1 MKVASYI
8 QIVACTTL
16 LLGLI
21 VFSMFWQMYQQTER
35 VAKQHF
41 QAQISLNNFSHFV
54 VLSKSWLT
62 TQDLFFSGHQSY
74 LANGINNQSE
84 QLIHSVESLLIT
96 NKKNTLATE
105 LAPLKREIIES
116 NKIIIALT
124 KLNEPNQKIWLN
136 NINLSDE
143 LTSKIIIR
151 IDKIQDY
158 YKQRELKLS
167 KQSQH
172 INKLFKQRAII
183 IGLGYLFTIFIIA
196 IWMSKSLVKPIESL
210 TKVATREVKTFN
222 AGDFRL
228 LYGPAEIIRLGE
240 AIYQLTEQITLEKK
254 IAQRERLNTLN
265 ASNRLSLIMN
275 TVPIAIVL
283 TDDNGIIRDLNPE
296 TELLFCTN
304 KVNIRGSRL
313 SKFMPSM
320 ATLENGFDRQYVKK
334 QQEETLLSS
343 HLHQRYVEFT
353 GKSLSID
360 EQRFFLVCI
369 SDINDKKQSQEALNL
384 LNNQLIHSEK
394 MASIGELSA
403 GIAHEI
409 NNPIGFVNSNIGTL
423 EKYFG
428 SIKRYTEAV
437 KAGEQGSL
445 LNEIYINED
454 INYVL
459 SDIPDLIVASK
470 EGIDRVINIIKDLG
484 VYSHNESSHKT
495 SINIDEL
502 IEKSLTLVAN
512 ELKHKAV
519 IKQELASNVD
529 LLAHPQKLLQVF
541 INLFVNASHA
551 IEKEGEICVLSQ
563 VVENSVIIKVK
574 DNGCGI
580 AKENQSKLF
589 DPFFTTKPVGSGTGL
604 GLHIVH
610 NIVAEHNGKV
620 TIKSEP
626 GKGTTVTIELPI
638 EADTNLSH

>member
-8 QIVACTTL
+8 QIIACTTL

-21 VFSMFWQMYQQTER
+21 VFSMFWNMYQQTEN
-35 VAKQHF
+35 VAKQRF

-84 QLIHSVESLLIT
+84 QLIRSVETLLTT
-96 NKKNTLATE
+96 NIKNTLASE
-105 LAPLKREIIES
+105 LTSLKQEIIES
-116 NKIIIALT
+116 NKIIITLT
-124 KLNEPNQKIWLN
+124 KLNEPNKSLWLH
-136 NINLSDE
+136 NINLSDD

-151 IDKIQDY
+151 IDKIQAH
-158 YKQRELKLS
+158 YKQKERELSKLS
-167 KQSQH
+167 LH
-172 INKLFKQRAII
+172 INKLFKQRTII
-183 IGLGYLFTIFIIA
+183 LGLGYLFTIFTIA

-210 TKVATREVKTFN
+210 TKVATSKAKAFN

-228 LYGPAEIIRLGE
+228 TYGPTEIICLGD
-240 AIYQLTEQITLEKK
+240 AIYQLTEQINLEKK

-283 TDDNGIIRDLNPE
+283 ADDKGIVRDLNPE
-296 TELLFCTN
+296 TERLFNTN
-304 KVNIRGSRL
+304 RVKIKGSKL
-313 SKFMPSM
+313 SKFIPSV
-320 ATLENGFDRQYVKK
+320 ATLENEFDRQYVTK
-334 QQEETLLSS
+334 QQEETLLSFY
-343 HLHQRYVEFT
+343 LKERYVEFT

-360 EQRFFLVCI
+360 DQDFFLVCI
-369 SDINDKKQSQEALNL
+369 SDINDKKQSQKAVTS

-394 MASIGELSA
+394 MASIGQLSA

-409 NNPIGFVNSNIGTL
+409 NNPIGFVNSNIGSL
-423 EKYFG
+423 KNYFD
-428 SIKRYTEAV
+428 SIKKYIEVV
-437 KAGEQGSL
+437 KSGEQSVLQGD
-445 LNEIYINED
+445 IYKNED
-454 INYVL
+454 IAYVIN
-459 SDIPDLIVASK
+459 DIPNLIDSSK
-470 EGIDRVINIIKDLG
+470 EGINRVINIIKDLG
-484 VYSHNESSHKT
+484 VYSHNESSLKT
-495 SINIDEL
+495 LVNIDKL

-512 ELKHKAV
+512 ELKYKAV
-519 IKQELASNVD
+519 IKKNLDSNID

-551 IEKEGEICVLSQ
+551 IDKEGEIDIASSM
-563 VVENSVIIKVK
+563 VENAIIVKIK

-580 AKENQSKLF
+580 SEEHQTKLF

-610 NIVAEHNGKV
+610 NIVTEHSGK
-620 TIKSEP
+620 IKINSKLGE
-626 GKGTTVTIELPI
+626 GTTVTIELPI
-638 EADTNLSH
+638 